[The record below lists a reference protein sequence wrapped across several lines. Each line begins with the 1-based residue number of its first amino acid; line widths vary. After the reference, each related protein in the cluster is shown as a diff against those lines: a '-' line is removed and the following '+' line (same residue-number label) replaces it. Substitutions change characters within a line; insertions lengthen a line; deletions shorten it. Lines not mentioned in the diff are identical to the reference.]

1 MSRRSS
7 ALAALLLAG
16 AAIAAAGTA
25 RAQLLPSLPIGSL
38 PAPLPE
44 AVRGAPVLGDIVQ
57 SLSPAERQAA
67 TVPSLD
73 RLGVS
78 TAIGE
83 LGRDTLNELRRLRL
97 AELVR
102 RNPAT
107 LDFGPDGLPVR
118 RGVLIA
124 IDPTDGQ
131 LRAAASAGFM
141 VESREDLG
149 GLSSVTLRVPD
160 RLPVRAAMRRLLRAA
175 PGLAAD
181 YDHVYEP
188 AGGALLPVAGAAL
201 AFAAPPP
208 MPAGR
213 TIVMIDGGVAAHPS
227 LAGASIVQQG
237 FAGPAK
243 ATGHGT
249 AVASLLVGREG
260 SFRGAAGGARLFV
273 ADVYG
278 GSPAAGSATAI
289 VRALAW
295 AASKQPNAISISL
308 VGPSNLLLQ
317 RAVAILARRGI
328 RMAAAVGNDGP
339 AAPIQ
344 YPAAY
349 PGVTAVTAVDA
360 RDRALPEAGR
370 AARLDFAAPGSDMA
384 AALPGRG
391 YARVRGTSFATPL
404 VAARLAAAGSL
415 QMLERETAKGNG
427 RIGRGI
433 LCRTCRT
440 DPKTVGAK

>member
-7 ALAALLLAG
+7 AFAALMLAG
-16 AAIAAAGTA
+16 AAIVAGGAAQ
-25 RAQLLPSLPIGSL
+25 AQLLPSLPVGNL
-38 PAPLPE
+38 PVALPD
-44 AVRGAPVLGDIVQ
+44 AVRGAPVLGELVR
-57 SLSPAERQAA
+57 SLSPAERRAA
-67 TVPSLD
+67 TIPSLD
-73 RLGVS
+73 RLGPVS
-78 TAIGE
+78 VVSE
-83 LGRDTLNELRRLRL
+83 LSRDTLAELRRLRL

-102 RNPAT
+102 GNPAT
-107 LDFGPDGLPVR
+107 LDAGPDGAPIR

-124 IDPTDGQ
+124 IDPTEAQ
-131 LRAAASAGFM
+131 LRAAASAGFTVQM
-141 VESREDLG
+141 REDLG
-149 GLSSVTLRVPD
+149 GLTSVTLRVPG
-160 RLPVRAAMRRLLRAA
+160 RLSAKAAMRRLRQAS

-181 YDHVYEP
+181 YDHIYEP
-188 AGGALLPVAGAAL
+188 AGGTLLFAAGAAL
-201 AFAAPPP
+201 ASAAPPP
-208 MPAGR
+208 MPPGR

-227 LAGASIVQQG
+227 LAGATIVQQG

-249 AVASLLVGREG
+249 AVASLLVGRDG

-278 GSPAAGSATAI
+278 GSPAAGSASAI

-295 AASKQPNAISISL
+295 GASKQPDAISISL

-339 AAPIQ
+339 AAPVQ

-349 PGVTAVTAVDA
+349 PGVTAVTAVDS
-360 RDRALPEAGR
+360 RDRALPEASR
-370 AARLDFAAPGSDMA
+370 AARLDYAAPGSDMA

-404 VAARLAAAGSL
+404 VAARLAAASSL
-415 QMLERETAKGNG
+415 QTLELEASKGAG
-427 RIGRGI
+427 RLGRGI
-433 LCRTCRT
+433 LCRSCRT
-440 DPKTVGAK
+440 DPKVVGAK

>member
-7 ALAALLLAG
+7 ASAALMLAA
-16 AAIAAAGTA
+16 AALAAGGAA
-25 RAQLLPSLPIGSL
+25 RAQLLPSLPVGGL
-38 PAPLPE
+38 PVPVPQ
-44 AVRGAPVLGDIVQ
+44 AVRGVPVVGDLV
-57 SLSPAERQAA
+57 SRLSPEERRAA
-67 TVPSLD
+67 TVPSLN
-73 RLGVS
+73 RLGIAPAV
-78 TAIGE
+78 GE
-83 LGRDTLNELRRLRL
+83 LGRDALAELRRLRL

-102 RNPAT
+102 GNPAT
-107 LDFGPDGLPVR
+107 LDVGPEGVPVR

-124 IDPTDGQ
+124 IDPTEAQ
-131 LRAAASAGFM
+131 LRAVAAAGFTIAA
-141 VESREDLG
+141 REELG
-149 GLSSVTLRVPD
+149 GLTSVTLHVPG
-160 RLPVRAAMRRLLRAA
+160 RLSARAAMKRLMAAA
-175 PGLAAD
+175 PALAAD
-181 YDHVYEP
+181 YDHIYEP
-188 AGGALLPVAGAAL
+188 AGGALLPVAGAIFA
-201 AFAAPPP
+201 AAPPP

-227 LAGASIVQQG
+227 IAGASIVQQG
-237 FAGPAK
+237 FAGK
-243 ATGHGT
+243 AQPTGHGT
-249 AVASLLVGREG
+249 AVASLLVGRDG
-260 SFRGAAGGARLFV
+260 PFRGAAVGARLFV

-278 GSPAAGSATAI
+278 GSPAAGSASAI

-295 AASKQPNAISISL
+295 AASKQPDAISISL

-370 AARLDFAAPGSDMA
+370 ALRLDYAAPGSDMA

-391 YARVRGTSFATPL
+391 YAKVRGTSFATPL
-404 VAARLAAAGSL
+404 VAARLAAAGSGAAL
-415 QMLERETAKGNG
+415 QREALKGSG

-433 LCRTCRT
+433 LCRPCRT
-440 DPKTVGAK
+440 DPKSVGAN

>member
-16 AAIAAAGTA
+16 AALAAGTA
-25 RAQLLPSLPIGSL
+25 AQAQLLPSLPVGL
-38 PAPLPE
+38 PPLPSP
-44 AVRGAPVLGDIVQ
+44 VRGAPLVGDLLA
-57 SLSPAERQAA
+57 SLSASDQKAA
-67 TVPSLD
+67 TVPSLE
-73 RLGVS
+73 RLGVAPAVS
-78 TAIGE
+78 S
-83 LGRDTLNELRRLRL
+83 LGQASLAELRRLRL

-102 RNPAT
+102 SNPAT
-107 LDFGPDGLPVR
+107 LDLGPDGAPVR

-124 IDPTDGQ
+124 VDPSPVQ
-131 LRAAASAGFM
+131 LSAAAAAGFA

-149 GLSSVTLRVPD
+149 GLVSVTLRVPA
-160 RLPVRAAMRRLLRAA
+160 RLNAKAAMRRLMQAA
-175 PGLAAD
+175 PGLKAD

-188 AGGALLPVAGAAL
+188 AGGTLLPLAGAAL
-201 AFAAPPP
+201 AGATPPP

-213 TIVMIDGGVAAHPS
+213 TIVMIDGGVAGHPS
-227 LAGASIVQQG
+227 LASAAIMQQG

-260 SFRGAAGGARLFV
+260 AFRGAATGARLYV

-278 GSPAAGSATAI
+278 GSPAAGSASAI

-295 AASKQPNAISISL
+295 GASKQPDAISISL
-308 VGPSNLLLQ
+308 VGPGNLLLQ
-317 RAVAILARRGI
+317 RAIAILAQRGI

-349 PGVTAVTAVDA
+349 SGVTAVTAVDA

-370 AARLDFAAPGSDMA
+370 AARLDYAAPGSDMA

-404 VAARLAAAGSL
+404 VAARLAALGTSQALAQEARKGSG
-415 QMLERETAKGNG
+415 KV
-427 RIGRGI
+427 GRGI
-433 LCRTCRT
+433 VCHTCRT
-440 DPKTVGAK
+440 DPKAVGAK